1 MQTREQPPQF
11 VNDFLML
18 VHRGIITQ
26 RIKDESR
33 ASVLST
39 QEREIDACN
48 WDKNVKY
55 WDEIDIR
62 GR

>member
-1 MQTREQPPQF
+1 MQTREQPSQF

-33 ASVLST
+33 ASVLGT
-39 QEREIDACN
+39 QKREIDACN
-48 WDKNVKY
+48 
-55 WDEIDIR
+55 
-62 GR
+62 